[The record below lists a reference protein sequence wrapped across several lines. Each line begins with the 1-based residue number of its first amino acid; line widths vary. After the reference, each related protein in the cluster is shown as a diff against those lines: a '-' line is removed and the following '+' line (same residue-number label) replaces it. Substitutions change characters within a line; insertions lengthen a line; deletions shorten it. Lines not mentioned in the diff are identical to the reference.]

1 MGSAEVQ
8 FCSGQPLRA
17 RLAQLIGCSVG
28 RLYGLV
34 RGAGAHVKLFKRL
47 EGSCAA
53 RRAAW
58 THLGLAGLNPLEIR
72 ASRAGYFFARARV
85 L

>member
-47 EGSCAA
+47 EGSPAA
-53 RRAAW
+53 
-58 THLGLAGLNPLEIR
+58 GK
-72 ASRAGYFFARARV
+72 AR
-85 L
+85 

>member
-34 RGAGAHVKLFKRL
+34 RGAGAHVIFFKRL
-47 EGSCAA
+47 EASAVA
-53 RRAAW
+53 RRTGW
-58 THLGLAGLNPLEIR
+58 GQ
-72 ASRAGYFFARARV
+72 V
-85 L
+85 W